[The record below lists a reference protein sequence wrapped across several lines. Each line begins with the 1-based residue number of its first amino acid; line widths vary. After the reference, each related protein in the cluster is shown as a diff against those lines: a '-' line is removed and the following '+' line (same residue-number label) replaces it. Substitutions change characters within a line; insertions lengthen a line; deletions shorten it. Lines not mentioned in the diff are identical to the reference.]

1 MQARHA
7 VEALREPKYTG
18 ENRCLLCTI
27 LNVVLVVAVS
37 LGFGALYDP
46 VVGIAAVTVGLVLI
60 YLRGYVVPGTPVLT
74 QRFFPDA
81 VLTYFEH
88 GEPET
93 TAPANGGDSE
103 FDPERELLTAGALT
117 PCLDR
122 DDLCLDPLFRTSWRS
137 EMAPAAED
145 LDDAIYRM
153 LPSSF
158 DGSVDIEFRGNTV
171 VTRVAGTTVAEWP
184 SRAAFVA
191 DAAGAAALAGVD
203 SKWADRG
210 FEERTRLLGGLRL
223 WLDRCSVC
231 DGHVELGE
239 DTVESCCRSV
249 NVVEASCT
257 SCGARIFEAQLPGE
271 SLS

>member
-1 MQARHA
+1 MVAA
-7 VEALREPKYTG
+7 VG
-18 ENRCLLCTI
+18 
-27 LNVVLVVAVS
+27 
-37 LGFGALYDP
+37 LGFGALYEP
-46 VVGIAAVTVGLVLI
+46 VVGIAAVTVGFGLI

-74 QRFFPDA
+74 QRFLPDA
-81 VLTYFEH
+81 VLRYFEH
-88 GEPET
+88 GGPKT
-93 TAPANGGDSE
+93 TTPANGGDSE
-103 FDPERELLTAGALT
+103 FDPETELLTAGALA

-122 DDLCLDPLFRTSWRS
+122 DDLCLDSLFRTSWRS

-145 LDDAIYRM
+145 LDDAIYRL

-158 DGSVDIEFRGNTV
+158 DDSVDVGFRGGAV
-171 VTRVAGTTVAEWP
+171 VTQVSGTTVAEWP

-191 DAAGAAALAGVD
+191 DAAGAAALAEVD

-210 FEERTRLLGGLRL
+210 FQERTKLLGGLRL
-223 WLDRCSVC
+223 WLDRCSIC
-231 DGHVELGE
+231 DGSVELSE

-257 SCGARIFEAQLPGE
+257 SCGARIFEAELPDE

>member
-7 VEALREPKYTG
+7 VEALRKPEYTG
-18 ENRCLLCTI
+18 ENRCFPCTV
-27 LNVVLVVAVS
+27 LNVVLVAAVG
-37 LGFGALYDP
+37 LGVGALYDP
-46 VVGIAAVTVGLVLI
+46 VVGIAVVTVGLGLV

-74 QRFFPDA
+74 QRFLPDA
-81 VLTYFEH
+81 VLRYFEH
-88 GEPET
+88 SRPET
-93 TAPANGGDSE
+93 TISANDGNSE
-103 FDPERELLTAGALT
+103 FDPETELLTAGALT

-122 DDLCLDPLFRTSWRS
+122 DDLCLDSVFHTSWRS

-145 LDDAIYRM
+145 LDDAISRL

-158 DGSVDIEFRGNTV
+158 DHSVDVGFRGDTV
-171 VTRVAGTTVAEWP
+171 VTRVSGTTVAEWP

-191 DAAGAAALAGVD
+191 DAAGAAALAEVD
-203 SKWADRG
+203 SKWAERG
-210 FEERTRLLGGLRL
+210 FEERTKLLGGLRL

-231 DGHVELGE
+231 DGTVELSE

-257 SCGARIFEAQLPGE
+257 SCGARIFEAQLPSE
-271 SLS
+271 P